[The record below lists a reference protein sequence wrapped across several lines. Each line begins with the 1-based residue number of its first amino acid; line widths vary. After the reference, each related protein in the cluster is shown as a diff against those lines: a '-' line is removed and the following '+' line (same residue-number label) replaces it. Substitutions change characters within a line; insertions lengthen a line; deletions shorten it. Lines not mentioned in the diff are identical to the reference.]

1 LPRNSPREGSSLL
14 IASVSGRALAEAAR
28 RAGFTP
34 LVADFFA
41 DADTQ
46 DAAHACR
53 NLTGLSRGFRWRSLY
68 PALSALAERAP
79 SPVLGL
85 VYGAGFEDRPELLRL
100 IARRWP
106 LLGTSAAAVARLKSP
121 EDFFATLDRLGIA
134 HPPTQS
140 EPPARGGRWL
150 AKTWLVKKRG
160 GAGGS
165 HIVPS
170 RLARAKADNYFQERV
185 VGRAVSALFVA
196 NGGEARVLGFSE
208 QWTSPLPSR
217 PWRYGGAA
225 CPANLSP
232 LLARKMTATVKKLA
246 RVYPIKGLAS
256 ADFLL
261 CDDVPLLLEIN
272 PRPGATLD
280 IFDRGSRP
288 LLSLHI
294 EAARQGKL
302 PSRALALQDAM
313 ASAIVYAT
321 RRAQAPADG
330 AWPAWVAD
338 RPQPSEWIDK
348 SRPICTVS
356 ARAGTIAGARRLAE
370 SRRRKIL
377 QLFQAASTGDAGER
391 HRKKSAAKR
400 RESLDERQR
409 QVGAARQGAHR

>member
-14 IASVSGRALAEAAR
+14 IASVSARALAEAAR

-53 NLTGLSRGFRWRSLY
+53 KLTGLSRGFRWRSLY
-68 PALSALAERAP
+68 PALNALAERAP

-100 IARRWP
+100 ISRRWP
-106 LLGTSAAAVARLKSP
+106 LLGTSASAVARLKSP

-140 EPPARGGRWL
+140 DPPARGGRWL

-170 RLARAKADNYFQERV
+170 RLARAKADIYFQERV
-185 VGRAVSALFVA
+185 AGRAVSALFVS

-232 LLARKMTATVKKLA
+232 SPARKMTATVKKLA

-261 CDDVPLLLEIN
+261 CDEVPLLLEIN

-280 IFDRGSRP
+280 IFDRGNRP

-302 PSRALALQDAM
+302 PSRALALHDAM

-356 ARAGTIAGARRLAE
+356 ARAATVAGARRLAE

-377 QLFQAASTGDAGER
+377 QLFQADSTGDAGER

>member
-53 NLTGLSRGFRWRSLY
+53 KLTGIARGFRWRKLY
-68 PALSALAERAP
+68 PALSALAELAP

-85 VYGAGFEDRPELLRL
+85 VYGAGFEDRPELLKL
-100 IARRWP
+100 ISRRWP
-106 LLGTSAAAVARLKSP
+106 LLGTGASAVARLKSP

-140 EPPARGGRWL
+140 EPPARGER
-150 AKTWLVKKRG
+150 WLVKKRG

-165 HIVPS
+165 HIAPT
-170 RLARAKADNYFQERV
+170 RLARRKADIYFQERV
-185 VGRAVSALFVA
+185 AGRAVSALFVA
-196 NGGEARVLGFSE
+196 FGGEARVLGFSE

-217 PWRYGGAA
+217 PWRYGGAV

-232 LLARKMTATVKKLA
+232 SLARKMTATVKKLA
-246 RVYPIKGLAS
+246 RAYPIKGLAS

-261 CDDVPLLLEIN
+261 CDDAPLLLEIN

-294 EAARQGKL
+294 EAAREGKL
-302 PSRALALQDAM
+302 PSRALELHDAM
-313 ASAIVYAT
+313 ASAIVYAE

-330 AWPAWVAD
+330 VWPAWVAD

-356 ARAGTIAGARRLAE
+356 ARAGTIAAARRLVE

-391 HRKKSAAKR
+391 HGKKSAAKR

>member
-1 LPRNSPREGSSLL
+1 LPRNSPRERTSLL
-14 IASVSGRALAEAAR
+14 IASVSARALAEAAR

-53 NLTGLSRGFRWRSLY
+53 KLTGLARGFRWRSLY
-68 PALSALAERAP
+68 PALSALAELAP

-85 VYGAGFEDRPELLRL
+85 VYGSGFEDRPELLRL
-100 IARRWP
+100 ISRRWP
-106 LLGTSAAAVARLKSP
+106 LLGTGASAVARLKSP

-140 EPPARGGRWL
+140 APPARGGKWL
-150 AKTWLVKKRG
+150 AKKRG

-170 RLARAKADNYFQERV
+170 RHARAKADTYFQEHV
-185 VGRAVSALFVA
+185 AGRAVSALFVA
-196 NGGEARVLGFSE
+196 CGGEARVLGFSE
-208 QWTSPLPSR
+208 QWTSPLPAR
-217 PWRYGGAA
+217 PWRYGGAV
-225 CPANLSP
+225 CPASLSP
-232 LLARKMTATVKKLA
+232 SLARNMTATVKKLA
-246 RVYPIKGLAS
+246 RAYPIKGLAS

-261 CDDVPLLLEIN
+261 CDEVPLLLEIN

-280 IFDRGSRP
+280 IFDRGRRP

-294 EAARQGKL
+294 EAAREGKL
-302 PSRALALQDAM
+302 PSRALELQDAM
-313 ASAIVYAT
+313 ASAIVYAA

-330 AWPAWVAD
+330 VWPAWVAD

-356 ARAGTIAGARRLAE
+356 ARAGTIAEARRSAE

-377 QLFQAASTGDAGER
+377 QLFQAASTGDVGER
-391 HRKKSAAKR
+391 HGKKSAAKR

>member
-1 LPRNSPREGSSLL
+1 LPRNSPRDGSSLL
-14 IASVSGRALAEAAR
+14 IASVSARALAEAAR

-46 DAAHACR
+46 DAAQAFR
-53 NLTGLSRGFRWRSLY
+53 KLTGLARGFRWRSLY
-68 PALSALAERAP
+68 PALSALAELAP

-85 VYGAGFEDRPELLRL
+85 VYGSGFEDRPELLRL
-100 IARRWP
+100 ISRRWP
-106 LLGTSAAAVARLKSP
+106 LLGTGASAVARFKSP

-140 EPPARGGRWL
+140 APPARGGKWL
-150 AKTWLVKKRG
+150 AKKRG

-170 RLARAKADNYFQERV
+170 RHARAKADNYFQEHV
-185 VGRAVSALFVA
+185 AGRAVSALFVA
-196 NGGEARVLGFSE
+196 CGGEARVLGFSE
-208 QWTSPLPSR
+208 QWTSPLSSR
-217 PWRYGGAA
+217 PWRYGGAV
-225 CPANLSP
+225 CPANLSFS
-232 LLARKMTATVKKLA
+232 LARNVTATVKKLA
-246 RVYPIKGLAS
+246 RAYAIKGLAS

-261 CDDVPLLLEIN
+261 CDEVPLLLEIN

-280 IFDRGSRP
+280 IFDRGRRP

-294 EAARQGKL
+294 EAAREGKL
-302 PSRALALQDAM
+302 PSRSLELKDAM
-313 ASAIVYAT
+313 ASAIVYAE
-321 RRAQAPADG
+321 RRWQAPADDV
-330 AWPAWVAD
+330 WPAWVAD
-338 RPQPSEWIDK
+338 RPKPMEWIDK

-356 ARAGTIAGARRLAE
+356 ARAGTVAAARRLVEA
-370 SRRRKIL
+370 RRREIL

-391 HRKKSAAKR
+391 HGKKSAAKR

>member
-1 LPRNSPREGSSLL
+1 LPRNSPREASSLL

-46 DAAHACR
+46 EAAHACR
-53 NLTGLSRGFRWRSLY
+53 KLTGLARGFRWRSLY
-68 PALSALAERAP
+68 PALSALAELAP

-85 VYGAGFEDRPELLRL
+85 VYGSGFEDRPELLKL
-100 IARRWP
+100 ISRRWP
-106 LLGTSAAAVARLKSP
+106 LLGTGASAVARLKSP
-121 EDFFATLDRLGIA
+121 ETFFATLDRLGIP
-134 HPPTQS
+134 HPPTQND
-140 EPPARGGRWL
+140 PPARGGRWL

-165 HIVPS
+165 HITPS
-170 RLARAKADNYFQERV
+170 RVARAKADHYFQERV
-185 VGRAVSALFVA
+185 AGRAVSALFVA
-196 NGGEARVLGFSE
+196 CGGEARVLGFSE

-225 CPANLSP
+225 CPASLSP
-232 LLARKMTATVKKLA
+232 SLARKMTTTVKKLA
-246 RVYPIKGLAS
+246 RAYPIKGLAS

-261 CDDVPLLLEIN
+261 CGEVPLLLEIN

-280 IFDRGSRP
+280 IFDRGKRP

-302 PSRALALQDAM
+302 PSRALELHDAM

-321 RRAQAPADG
+321 CRAQAPADG

-356 ARAGTIAGARRLAE
+356 ARAGTVAGARRLAE

-377 QLFQAASTGDAGER
+377 QLFQAASAGDAGER
-391 HRKKSAAKR
+391 HGKKSAAKR

>member
-1 LPRNSPREGSSLL
+1 MPRNSPRDGSSLL
-14 IASVSGRALAEAAR
+14 IASVSARALAEAAR

-46 DAAHACR
+46 DVAHACR
-53 NLTGLSRGFRWRSLY
+53 KLTGLARGFRWRSLY
-68 PALSALAERAP
+68 PALSALAELAP

-85 VYGAGFEDRPELLRL
+85 VYGSGFEDRPELLRL
-100 IARRWP
+100 ISRRWP
-106 LLGTSAAAVARLKSP
+106 LLGTGASAVARLKSP

-140 EPPARGGRWL
+140 APPARGGKWL
-150 AKTWLVKKRG
+150 AKKRG

-170 RLARAKADNYFQERV
+170 RHARAKADNYFQEHV
-185 VGRAVSALFVA
+185 AGRAVSALFVA
-196 NGGEARVLGFSE
+196 CGGEARVLGFSE
-208 QWTSPLPSR
+208 QWTSPLSSR
-217 PWRYGGAA
+217 PWRYGGAV
-225 CPANLSP
+225 CPANLSFS
-232 LLARKMTATVKKLA
+232 LARNMTATVKKLA
-246 RVYPIKGLAS
+246 RAYPIKGLAS

-280 IFDRGSRP
+280 IFDRGRRP

-294 EAARQGKL
+294 EAAREGKL

-313 ASAIVYAT
+313 ASAIVYAA

-330 AWPAWVAD
+330 VWPAWVAD

-356 ARAGTIAGARRLAE
+356 ARAGTVAAARRLAE
-370 SRRRKIL
+370 ARSRKIL
-377 QLFQAASTGDAGER
+377 QLFQASSTGDAGER
-391 HRKKSAAKR
+391 HGKKSAAKH

-409 QVGAARQGAHR
+409 QSGAARQGAHR

>member
-46 DAAHACR
+46 GAAHACR
-53 NLTGLSRGFRWRSLY
+53 KLTGLARGFRWRSLD
-68 PALSALAERAP
+68 PALRALAELAP
-79 SPVLGL
+79 SPVIGL

-106 LLGTSAAAVARLKSP
+106 LLGTAAATVARLKSP

-140 EPPARGGRWL
+140 EPPVHGGRWL
-150 AKTWLVKKRG
+150 VKTWLAKKRG

-170 RLARAKADNYFQERV
+170 RFARAKADHYFQERV
-185 VGRAVSALFVA
+185 AGRAVSALFVA
-196 NGGEARVLGFSE
+196 CGGEARVFGFSE
-208 QWTSPLPSR
+208 QWTSPVPPR
-217 PWRYGGAA
+217 PWRYGGAV

-232 LLARKMTATVKKLA
+232 SLARGMTATVKKLA
-246 RVYPIKGLAS
+246 RAYPIKGLAS

-261 CDDVPLLLEIN
+261 CGEVPLLLEIN

-280 IFDRGSRP
+280 IFDRGRRP

-294 EAARQGKL
+294 EAAREGKL
-302 PSRALALQDAM
+302 PSRALDLQGAM

-321 RRAQAPADG
+321 RRAQAPVDG
-330 AWPAWVAD
+330 AWPLWVAD

-356 ARAGTIAGARRLAE
+356 ARAGTAAGARRLAE

-377 QLFQAASTGDAGER
+377 QLFQAASAGR
-391 HRKKSAAKR
+391 C
-400 RESLDERQR
+400 
-409 QVGAARQGAHR
+409 G

>member
-53 NLTGLSRGFRWRSLY
+53 KLTGLARGFRWRTLY
-68 PALSALAERAP
+68 PALSALAELAP
-79 SPVLGL
+79 SPVIGL

-106 LLGTSAAAVARLKSP
+106 LLGTGASAVARLKSP
-121 EDFFATLDRLGIA
+121 EDFFATLNRLGIA

-140 EPPARGGRWL
+140 KPPARGGKWL
-150 AKTWLVKKRG
+150 IKKRG

-170 RLARAKADNYFQERV
+170 RLAKAKANTYFQERV
-185 VGRAVSALFVA
+185 AGRAVSALFAA

-217 PWRYGGAA
+217 RWRYGGAV

-232 LLARKMTATVKKLA
+232 SLARKMTATVKKLA
-246 RVYPIKGLAS
+246 RAYPIKGLAS

-261 CDDVPLLLEIN
+261 RNDVPLLLEIN

-280 IFDRGSRP
+280 IFDRGRRK

-294 EAARQGKL
+294 EAVREGKL
-302 PSRALALQDAM
+302 PSRALDLQDAM
-313 ASAIVYAT
+313 ASAIVYAA

-330 AWPAWVAD
+330 VWPAWVAD

-356 ARAGTIAGARRLAE
+356 ARAGTVAGARRLAE

-391 HRKKSAAKR
+391 HGKKSAAKR

-409 QVGAARQGAHR
+409 QVGAARQGADR

>member
-53 NLTGLSRGFRWRSLY
+53 KLTGLARGFRWRSLY
-68 PALSALAERAP
+68 PALCTLAELAP

-85 VYGAGFEDRPELLRL
+85 VYGSGFEDRPELLRL
-100 IARRWP
+100 ISRRWP
-106 LLGTSAAAVARLKSP
+106 LLGTAAAAVAGLKSP
-121 EDFFATLDRLGIA
+121 EDFFGTLDRLGIA

-150 AKTWLVKKRG
+150 VKKRG

-165 HIVPS
+165 HIAP
-170 RLARAKADNYFQERV
+170 RRIGKAKPHIYFQERA

-196 NGGEARVLGFSE
+196 NGSEARVLGFSE
-208 QWTSPLPSR
+208 QWTSPLPAR
-217 PWRYGGAA
+217 RWRYGGAVG
-225 CPANLSP
+225 PATLSP
-232 LLARKMTATVKKLA
+232 SLARKMTATVKKLA
-246 RVYPIKGLAS
+246 RAYPIKGLAS

-261 CDDVPLLLEIN
+261 CDEVPLLLEIN

-280 IFDRGSRP
+280 IFDRGRRP

-294 EAARQGKL
+294 EAAHDGKL
-302 PSRALALQDAM
+302 PARARELRGAM
-313 ASAIVYAT
+313 ACTIVYAA
-321 RRAQAPADG
+321 RRGQAPSDG
-330 AWPAWVAD
+330 VWPAWVAD
-338 RPQPSEWIDK
+338 RPKPSEWIDK

-356 ARAGTIAGARRLAE
+356 ARAGTAAAARHLAE
-370 SRRRKIL
+370 LRRRKIL
-377 QLFQAASTGDAGER
+377 QLFQATSTGDAGER
-391 HRKKSAAKR
+391 HGKKSATKR
-400 RESLDERQR
+400 GESLDERQR
-409 QVGAARQGAHR
+409 QVGTARQGAHR

>member
-41 DADTQ
+41 DTDTQ

-53 NLTGLSRGFRWRSLY
+53 KLGGLARGFRWRSLY
-68 PALSALAERAP
+68 PALCALAELAP

-85 VYGAGFEDRPELLRL
+85 VYGSGFEDRPDLLRL
-100 IARRWP
+100 ILRRWP
-106 LLGTSAAAVARLKSP
+106 LLGTDAATVARVKSP

-150 AKTWLVKKRG
+150 VKKRG

-165 HIVPS
+165 HIAPS
-170 RLARAKADNYFQERV
+170 RIGKAKRHIYFQEHAA
-185 VGRAVSALFVA
+185 GRAVSALFVA

-208 QWTSPLPSR
+208 QGTSPLPAR
-217 PWRYGGAA
+217 PWRYGGAV
-225 CPANLSP
+225 CPATLSP
-232 LLARKMTATVKKLA
+232 RLARKMTATVKKLA
-246 RVYPIKGLAS
+246 RAYPIIGLAS

-261 CDDVPLLLEIN
+261 NGEEHLLLEIN

-280 IFDRGSRP
+280 VFDRGRQP

-294 EAARQGKL
+294 EAAHDGKL
-302 PSRALALQDAM
+302 PSRALELRGAM
-313 ASAIVYAT
+313 ASAIVYAA
-321 RRAQAPADG
+321 RRGQAPADG
-330 AWPAWVAD
+330 VWPSWVAD
-338 RPQPSEWIDK
+338 RPKPSEWIDK

-356 ARAGTIAGARRLAE
+356 ARASTAAGARRLAE

-377 QLFQAASTGDAGER
+377 QLFQASSTGDTGER
-391 HRKKSAAKR
+391 HGKKSAKKR
-400 RESLDERQR
+400 GESLDERQR

>member
-53 NLTGLSRGFRWRSLY
+53 KLTGLARGFRWQKLY
-68 PALSALAERAP
+68 PTLGALAELAP

-85 VYGAGFEDRPELLRL
+85 VYGSGFEDRPELLRL
-100 IARRWP
+100 ISRRWP
-106 LLGTSAAAVARLKSP
+106 LLGTGASAVARLKSP

-140 EPPARGGRWL
+140 APPARGRKWL
-150 AKTWLVKKRG
+150 AKKRG

-170 RLARAKADNYFQERV
+170 RHAKAKPHIYFQEHV
-185 VGRAVSALFVA
+185 AGRAVSALFVA
-196 NGGEARVLGFSE
+196 CGGEARVLGFSE
-208 QWTSPLPSR
+208 QWTSPLSSR
-217 PWRYGGAA
+217 RWRYGGAV
-225 CPANLSP
+225 CPANLSVS
-232 LLARKMTATVKKLA
+232 LARNMTATVKKLA
-246 RVYPIKGLAS
+246 RAYPIKGLAS
-256 ADFLL
+256 ADFLVR
-261 CDDVPLLLEIN
+261 DDVPLLLEIN

-280 IFDRGSRP
+280 IFDHGRRP

-294 EAARQGKL
+294 EAVREGKL

-313 ASAIVYAT
+313 ASAIVYAA

-330 AWPAWVAD
+330 VWPAWVAD
-338 RPQPSEWIDK
+338 RPKPSEWIDK

-356 ARAGTIAGARRLAE
+356 ARAGTVAAARRLTEAR
-370 SRRRKIL
+370 SRKIL

-391 HRKKSAAKR
+391 HGKKSTAKR
-400 RESLDERQR
+400 GESLDERQR
-409 QVGAARQGAHR
+409 QGGTARQGAHR

>member
-1 LPRNSPREGSSLL
+1 LPRNSPRDGSSLL
-14 IASVSGRALAEAAR
+14 IASVSARALAEAAR

-46 DAAHACR
+46 DAAHAFR
-53 NLTGLSRGFRWRSLY
+53 KLTGLARGFRWRSLY
-68 PALSALAERAP
+68 PALSALAELAP

-85 VYGAGFEDRPELLRL
+85 VYGSGFEDRPELLRL
-100 IARRWP
+100 ISRRWP
-106 LLGTSAAAVARLKSP
+106 LLGTGASAVARLKSP

-140 EPPARGGRWL
+140 APPARGGKWL
-150 AKTWLVKKRG
+150 AKKRG

-170 RLARAKADNYFQERV
+170 RHARAKADNYFQEHV
-185 VGRAVSALFVA
+185 AGRAVSALFVA
-196 NGGEARVLGFSE
+196 CGGEARVLGFSE
-208 QWTSPLPSR
+208 QWTSPLSSR
-217 PWRYGGAA
+217 PWRYGGAV
-225 CPANLSP
+225 CPANLSFS
-232 LLARKMTATVKKLA
+232 LARNVTATVKKLA
-246 RVYPIKGLAS
+246 RAYAIKGLAS

-261 CDDVPLLLEIN
+261 CDEVPLLLEIN

-280 IFDRGSRP
+280 IFDRGRRP

-294 EAARQGKL
+294 EAAREGKL
-302 PSRALALQDAM
+302 PSRSLELKDAM
-313 ASAIVYAT
+313 ASAIVYAE
-321 RRAQAPADG
+321 RRWQAPADDV
-330 AWPAWVAD
+330 WPAWVAD
-338 RPQPSEWIDK
+338 RPKPMEWIDK

-356 ARAGTIAGARRLAE
+356 ARAGTVAAARRLVEA
-370 SRRRKIL
+370 RRRKIL

-391 HRKKSAAKR
+391 HGKKSAAKR

>member
-1 LPRNSPREGSSLL
+1 MPRNSPRERSSLL
-14 IASVSGRALAEAAR
+14 IASISGRALAEAAR

-53 NLTGLSRGFRWRSLY
+53 KLGQLARGFRWRSLC
-68 PALSALAERAP
+68 PALCALAELAP
-79 SPVLGL
+79 SPVVGL
-85 VYGAGFEDRPELLRL
+85 VYGSGFEDRPELLTL
-100 IARRWP
+100 ISRRWP
-106 LLGTSAAAVARLKSP
+106 LLGTAAAAVARLKSP

-140 EPPARGGRWL
+140 EPPARGRKWL
-150 AKTWLVKKRG
+150 AKKRG

-165 HIVPS
+165 HIAAG
-170 RLARAKADNYFQERV
+170 RIGKAKPHIYFQEHV
-185 VGRAVSALFVA
+185 AGPAVSALFVA
-196 NGGEARVLGFSE
+196 NGAEARVLGFSE
-208 QWTSPLPSR
+208 QWTSPLPAR
-217 PWRYGGAA
+217 PWRYGGAV

-232 LLARKMTATVKKLA
+232 SLARKMTATVKKLA
-246 RVYPIKGLAS
+246 GAYPIKGLAS

-261 CDDVPLLLEIN
+261 CDEVPLLLEIN

-280 IFDRGSRP
+280 IFDRGRRP

-294 EAARQGKL
+294 EAAREGKL
-302 PSRALALQDAM
+302 PSRALELQDAM
-313 ASAIVYAT
+313 ASAIVYAA

-330 AWPAWVAD
+330 VWPAWVAD

-356 ARAGTIAGARRLAE
+356 ARAGTIAEARRSAE
-370 SRRRKIL
+370 VTK
-377 QLFQAASTGDAGER
+377 A
-391 HRKKSAAKR
+391 
-400 RESLDERQR
+400 
-409 QVGAARQGAHR
+409 

>member
-53 NLTGLSRGFRWRSLY
+53 KLTGLARGFRWRTLY
-68 PALSALAERAP
+68 PALSALAELAP
-79 SPVLGL
+79 SPVIGL

-106 LLGTSAAAVARLKSP
+106 LLGTGASAVARLKSP
-121 EDFFATLDRLGIA
+121 EDFFATLNRLGIA

-140 EPPARGGRWL
+140 KPPARGGKWL
-150 AKTWLVKKRG
+150 IKKRG

-170 RLARAKADNYFQERV
+170 RLAKAKANTYFQERV
-185 VGRAVSALFVA
+185 AGRAVSALFAA

-217 PWRYGGAA
+217 RWRYGGAV

-232 LLARKMTATVKKLA
+232 SLARKMTATVKKLA
-246 RVYPIKGLAS
+246 RAYPIKGLAS

-261 CDDVPLLLEIN
+261 RNDVPLLLEIN

-280 IFDRGSRP
+280 IFDRGRRK

-294 EAARQGKL
+294 EAVREGKL
-302 PSRALALQDAM
+302 PSRALDLQDAM
-313 ASAIVYAT
+313 ASAIVYAA

-330 AWPAWVAD
+330 VWPAWVAD

-356 ARAGTIAGARRLAE
+356 ARAGTAAGARRLAG

-391 HRKKSAAKR
+391 HGKKSAAKR

-409 QVGAARQGAHR
+409 QVGAARQGADR